1 MLRNFFTKESDG
13 SWVAEVALPVSRQ
26 QQLGNPLV
34 AKVGGKKAYD
44 LHPLGHVLSRD
55 QSREEVLTSSGSALT
70 GLVLRLLTYAPL
82 FNRSSSTPNL
92 ILALAFVFF
101 FPSSFFILAVFISVA
116 DPLSISAS
124 IAGLVALADLIFRSG
139 TKYVKSYRG
148 ASTEVGNLIRE
159 IRSLSVILH
168 NLSLV
173 AFDLEETEPPE
184 PTAAVHE
191 PSSVLQPHYLHDCHQ
206 LLRRLEAGLSRTE
219 ASLDSGSEHQRLYAR
234 LKWPFTSTESKEMIQ
249 DVQRYNQIIH
259 TALAADSLAMFEH
272 CLSRQDEIKNGLDK
286 INLTAERILDI
297 QVKISLDAKRNQVL
311 RDFGRVNPRGEYETN
326 RKLRQGLTGLWLTQ
340 GPDFDFWYSTPG
352 SRLWCS
358 DIPGAGKSVLAVA
371 MIEEC
376 LQRNAQDTRKAVA
389 YFFCTYKNESSQH
402 STTILSSL
410 CMQLAMQSESAFQ
423 ILQEYHDQLFSGR
436 DLSARPTAE
445 TLAQK
450 LHLICACFTLTY
462 IIVDGLD
469 ECDHGVAANGYDVIN
484 MALSSRDEINIRQRL
499 KNDFPHVEI
508 EDLQLYVASEL
519 GERIASKQLVG
530 EAQGM
535 FRCVACQLDYM
546 CELPTDR
553 ARREALSK
561 LPPSL
566 YATYDR
572 ILLRIDGYDDTV
584 KRLVKKAILMLATS
598 FVSLSFEEICEAISL
613 EEDAT
618 TLEDDEIV
626 EEDKSGSFNG
636 GKTRI
641 QFAHFTV
648 KEYLRSLKTRNSD
661 HEYPQLKEY
670 AVSHEDGIDFF
681 SFLCLRFLTMED
693 IEQFPPTR
701 DTTRAISYILA
712 QRRRRTFYESSVLT
726 WAAYATIS
734 KMGDRTRK
742 LLRKLLHPSKTP
754 AFCLWA
760 IDFIF
765 FIAAVLWPEFTPLH
779 MAAAFSMPD
788 ACQELLEGGSD
799 VQACS
804 KFGTP
809 LHLHLLLNSSIS
821 PLTTPLPSGTI
832 ISLTLSCP
840 DNFTNNLEIVIEL
853 VTADVS
859 ITAQDMPFFTSE
871 TSQMWSRFPQFF
883 NGLGEKIPPQSPK
896 EQSLDGASDEE
907 VLAYIHSLIELN
919 DETGMNSFLST
930 RRAKLAQSTDTDPE
944 HPGWNALHLALLER
958 SYRVLDPLLAFGL
971 DPRADRPDGFEPVHM
986 CCRENTCGA
995 LQALLRFGGST
1006 LETDN
1011 LGRTVWHLA
1020 AVMNSVTVLAELLDL
1035 GDVDVAQKV
1044 TSKPHETPICAAATR
1059 LHFEA
1064 TSSKA
1069 LSLSLYEPRFSEAM
1083 QSLHRFGIFHKRHA
1097 TCEKLYGL
1105 GCPLE
1110 FLDLFLER
1118 PNLNHLLP
1126 TLLDAYLAEG
1136 GAFSHKQH
1144 SVLDIPLAS
1153 HNTDGLMILLNKLQ
1167 GKALGQGEVT
1177 CILESTSKLDSL
1189 SAIINQGDTLYL
1201 NRTPL
1206 FLAAAQNNVKAVNSL
1221 LIHGADVNIADDRN
1235 CTPLFGASEH
1245 GSAEVVEL
1253 LLSRCAHVDV
1263 MNTSSHELLDVA
1275 FVQKSWK
1282 VVDILLAA
1290 VGKLSSWPDH
1300 FFSNGVDT
1308 LVAITYNLRYVKP
1321 SVKIE
1326 GVRQLCGLR
1335 TPGAHRLLCRAAC
1348 WGSVTAIQNLIK
1360 LGIGFLEHNCR
1371 SQVSHASWR

>member
-1 MLRNFFTKESDG
+1 M
-13 SWVAEVALPVSRQ
+13 
-26 QQLGNPLV
+26 
-34 AKVGGKKAYD
+34 
-44 LHPLGHVLSRD
+44 
-55 QSREEVLTSSGSALT
+55 
-70 GLVLRLLTYAPL
+70 
-82 FNRSSSTPNL
+82 
-92 ILALAFVFF
+92 
-101 FPSSFFILAVFISVA
+101 
-116 DPLSISAS
+116 
-124 IAGLVALADLIFRSG
+124 
-139 TKYVKSYRG
+139 
-148 ASTEVGNLIRE
+148 
-159 IRSLSVILH
+159 LH

-191 PSSVLQPHYLHDCHQ
+191 PSSVLQPHHLHDCHQ
-206 LLRRLEAGLSRTE
+206 LLRRLETGLSRTE
-219 ASLDSGSEHQRLYAR
+219 ASLDSGSECQRLYAR

-249 DVQRYNQIIH
+249 DVQRYSQIIH
-259 TALAADSLAMFEH
+259 TALAADSLAMLKH

-340 GPDFDFWYSTPG
+340 GPNFDFWYSTPG

-358 DIPGAGKSVLAVA
+358 GIPGAGKSVLAVA
-371 MIEEC
+371 IIEEC

-389 YFFCTYKNESSQH
+389 CFFCTYKNESSQH

-436 DLSARPTAE
+436 DLSARPTAK

-450 LHLICACFTLTY
+450 LHLICACFTRNY

-469 ECDHGVAANGYDVIN
+469 ECDHRVAANVECLAKLSLLQGYDVIN
-484 MALSSRDEINIRQRL
+484 MALSSRDEIIIRQHL

-508 EDLQLYVASEL
+508 EAHTEDLQLYFASEL
-519 GERIASKQLVG
+519 SERIASKQLRLRDQSLKDLIMTRMVG
-530 EAQGM
+530 EAKGM
-535 FRCVACQLDYM
+535 FRWVACQLDYM

-572 ILLRIDGYDDTV
+572 ILLRIGGYDDTV

-626 EEDKSGSFNG
+626 EEEECCDGA
-636 GKTRI
+636 
-641 QFAHFTV
+641 FAHFTV
-648 KEYLRSLKTRNSD
+648 KEYLRSLKTRDSD

-693 IEQFPPTR
+693 IERFPPTR
-701 DTTRAISYILA
+701 DTTRAISCILA
-712 QRRRRTFYESSVLT
+712 QHRRRTFYEPSVLT
-726 WAAYATIS
+726 WAAYATTS

-742 LLRKLLHPSKTP
+742 LLRKLLHPSETP

-760 IDFIF
+760 INIIF
-765 FIAAVLWPEFTPLH
+765 CHHPSSIEASSESIKILSQVIAAVLRPESTPLH
-779 MAAAFSMPD
+779 MAAAFM
-788 ACQELLEGGSD
+788 
-799 VQACS
+799 
-804 KFGTP
+804 
-809 LHLHLLLNSSIS
+809 HLLLNSSIS
-821 PLTTPLPSGTI
+821 PLTTPLPLGTI

-853 VTADVS
+853 VKAGVS
-859 ITAQDMPFFTSE
+859 ITAQDVQLFSIRYNQYLQMPSFTSK

-883 NGLGEKIPPQSPK
+883 NVLGNNNAPGSPRFILRQETGELIFRTGEKIPPQSPK

-986 CCRENTCGA
+986 CCRESTCGA
-995 LQALLRFGGST
+995 LQALLRFGVST
-1006 LETDN
+1006 LDTDN
-1011 LGRTVWHLA
+1011 LDRSVWHLA
-1020 AVMNSVTVLAELLDL
+1020 AVMNSVTVLEELLDL
-1035 GDVDVAQKV
+1035 GDVDVALKM
-1044 TSKPHETPICAAATR
+1044 TSKPHETPICAAVTR

-1064 TSSKA
+1064 
-1069 LSLSLYEPRFSEAM
+1069 
-1083 QSLHRFGIFHKRHA
+1083 
-1097 TCEKLYGL
+1097 
-1105 GCPLE
+1105 
-1110 FLDLFLER
+1110 
-1118 PNLNHLLP
+1118 
-1126 TLLDAYLAEG
+1126 
-1136 GAFSHKQH
+1136 
-1144 SVLDIPLAS
+1144 
-1153 HNTDGLMILLNKLQ
+1153 
-1167 GKALGQGEVT
+1167 
-1177 CILESTSKLDSL
+1177 
-1189 SAIINQGDTLYL
+1189 
-1201 NRTPL
+1201 
-1206 FLAAAQNNVKAVNSL
+1206 
-1221 LIHGADVNIADDRN
+1221 
-1235 CTPLFGASEH
+1235 
-1245 GSAEVVEL
+1245 
-1253 LLSRCAHVDV
+1253 
-1263 MNTSSHELLDVA
+1263 
-1275 FVQKSWK
+1275 
-1282 VVDILLAA
+1282 
-1290 VGKLSSWPDH
+1290 
-1300 FFSNGVDT
+1300 
-1308 LVAITYNLRYVKP
+1308 
-1321 SVKIE
+1321 
-1326 GVRQLCGLR
+1326 
-1335 TPGAHRLLCRAAC
+1335 
-1348 WGSVTAIQNLIK
+1348 
-1360 LGIGFLEHNCR
+1360 
-1371 SQVSHASWR
+1371 

>member
-1 MLRNFFTKESDG
+1 MT
-13 SWVAEVALPVSRQ
+13 W
-26 QQLGNPLV
+26 LGNTPFWNP
-34 AKVGGKKAYD
+34 Y
-44 LHPLGHVLSRD
+44 
-55 QSREEVLTSSGSALT
+55 Q
-70 GLVLRLLTYAPL
+70 LLTYAPL

-116 DPLSISAS
+116 DPLSILAS

-173 AFDLEETEPPE
+173 AFDLEETEP
-184 PTAAVHE
+184 TAAVHE
-191 PSSVLQPHYLHDCHQ
+191 SSSVLQPHYLHDCHQ
-206 LLRRLEAGLSRTE
+206 LLRRLETGLSRTE

-259 TALAADSLAMFEH
+259 TALAADSLAMLKH

-286 INLTAERILDI
+286 ISLTAERILEI
-297 QVKISLDAKRNQVL
+297 QVKISHDAKRNQVL

-326 RKLRQGLTGLWLTQ
+326 RKLRQGRTGLWLTQ

-358 DIPGAGKSVLAVA
+358 GIPGAGKSVLAVA
-371 MIEEC
+371 MTEEC
-376 LQRNAQDTRKAVA
+376 LQRNAQNTRKAVA

-410 CMQLAMQSESAFQ
+410 CMQLEMQSESAFQ

-450 LHLICACFTLTY
+450 LHLICACFTRTY

-469 ECDHGVAANGYDVIN
+469 ECDHRVAANVECLAKLSLLQGYDVIN
-484 MALSSRDEINIRQRL
+484 MALSSRDEIIIRQRL

-508 EDLQLYVASEL
+508 KAHNEDLQLYVASEL
-519 GERIASKQLVG
+519 SERIASKQLRLRDQITLALIPLIPTKAVSR
-530 EAQGM
+530 
-535 FRCVACQLDYM
+535 FRWVACQLDYM

-572 ILLRIDGYDDTV
+572 ILLRIDGYDDTL

-626 EEDKSGSFNG
+626 KEEELLRWCSSLVRVSKSGSFNG

-648 KEYLRSLKTRNSD
+648 KEYLHSLKTRNSD

-693 IEQFPPTR
+693 IERFSPTR
-701 DTTRAISYILA
+701 DTTRAISCILA
-712 QRRRRTFYESSVLT
+712 QRRRRTFYEPSVLT
-726 WAAYATIS
+726 WAE
-734 KMGDRTRK
+734 
-742 LLRKLLHPSKTP
+742 
-754 AFCLWA
+754 
-760 IDFIF
+760 IF
-765 FIAAVLWPEFTPLH
+765 
-779 MAAAFSMPD
+779 
-788 ACQELLEGGSD
+788 
-799 VQACS
+799 
-804 KFGTP
+804 
-809 LHLHLLLNSSIS
+809 
-821 PLTTPLPSGTI
+821 
-832 ISLTLSCP
+832 
-840 DNFTNNLEIVIEL
+840 IEL
-853 VTADVS
+853 VKAGVS
-859 ITAQDMPFFTSE
+859 ITAQDVQLFSIRYNQYLQMPSVTSE

-883 NGLGEKIPPQSPK
+883 NVLGNRRVNLQNRRKDTTQPPK

-907 VLAYIHSLIELN
+907 VLAYIHSLIKLN
-919 DETGMNSFLST
+919 DETRMNSFLST
-930 RRAKLAQSTDTDPE
+930 RRAKLAQSTDIDPK

-958 SYRVLDPLLAFGL
+958 SYRVLDPFLAFGL
-971 DPRADRPDGFEPVHM
+971 DPRAYRPDGFKPVHM

-1006 LETDN
+1006 LNTDN

-1020 AVMNSVTVLAELLDL
+1020 AEMNSVTVMEELLDL
-1035 GDVDVAQKV
+1035 GNVDVALNM
-1044 TSKPHETPICAAATR
+1044 TSKPHEMAICAAATR
-1059 LHFEA
+1059 LHLEA
-1064 TSSKA
+1064 VCLLLPFCKTEEYWTSSKA
-1069 LSLSLYEPRFSEAM
+1069 LSLILYEPGFSEAM
-1083 QSLHRFGIFHKRHA
+1083 QSLHRFGILSQTSCGMRALAYSFH
-1097 TCEKLYGL
+1097 
-1105 GCPLE
+1105 
-1110 FLDLFLER
+1110 
-1118 PNLNHLLP
+1118 
-1126 TLLDAYLAEG
+1126 
-1136 GAFSHKQH
+1136 
-1144 SVLDIPLAS
+1144 
-1153 HNTDGLMILLNKLQ
+1153 
-1167 GKALGQGEVT
+1167 
-1177 CILESTSKLDSL
+1177 
-1189 SAIINQGDTLYL
+1189 
-1201 NRTPL
+1201 
-1206 FLAAAQNNVKAVNSL
+1206 
-1221 LIHGADVNIADDRN
+1221 
-1235 CTPLFGASEH
+1235 
-1245 GSAEVVEL
+1245 
-1253 LLSRCAHVDV
+1253 
-1263 MNTSSHELLDVA
+1263 
-1275 FVQKSWK
+1275 
-1282 VVDILLAA
+1282 
-1290 VGKLSSWPDH
+1290 
-1300 FFSNGVDT
+1300 
-1308 LVAITYNLRYVKP
+1308 
-1321 SVKIE
+1321 
-1326 GVRQLCGLR
+1326 
-1335 TPGAHRLLCRAAC
+1335 
-1348 WGSVTAIQNLIK
+1348 
-1360 LGIGFLEHNCR
+1360 
-1371 SQVSHASWR
+1371 

>member
-1 MLRNFFTKESDG
+1 MNNTCGLG
-13 SWVAEVALPVSRQ
+13 YLSWVAEVALPVSRQ

-44 LHPLGHVLSRD
+44 LHL
-55 QSREEVLTSSGSALT
+55 
-70 GLVLRLLTYAPL
+70 
-82 FNRSSSTPNL
+82 
-92 ILALAFVFF
+92 
-101 FPSSFFILAVFISVA
+101 A

-148 ASTEVGNLIRE
+148 ASTEVGNLNRE
-159 IRSLSVILH
+159 NRSLSVILH

-191 PSSVLQPHYLHDCHQ
+191 PSSVLQPHHLHDCHQ
-206 LLRRLEAGLSRTE
+206 LLRRLETGLSRTE
-219 ASLDSGSEHQRLYAR
+219 ASLDSGSECQRLYAR

-259 TALAADSLAMFEH
+259 TALAADSLAMLKH

-340 GPDFDFWYSTPG
+340 GPDFDFWYSTPD

-358 DIPGAGKSVLAVA
+358 GIPGAGKSVLAVA

-389 YFFCTYKNESSQH
+389 CFFCTYKNESSQH

-436 DLSARPTAE
+436 DLSARPTAK

-450 LHLICACFTLTY
+450 LHLICACFTRNY

-469 ECDHGVAANGYDVIN
+469 ECDHRVAANVECLAKLSLLQGYDVIN
-484 MALSSRDEINIRQRL
+484 MALSSRDEIIIRQHL

-508 EDLQLYVASEL
+508 EAHTEDLQLYFASEL
-519 GERIASKQLVG
+519 SERIASKQLRLRDQSLKDLIMTRLVG
-530 EAQGM
+530 EAKGM
-535 FRCVACQLDYM
+535 FRWVACQLDYM

-572 ILLRIDGYDDTV
+572 ILLRIGGYDDTV

-626 EEDKSGSFNG
+626 EEEELLRWCSSLVRVGKSGSFNG

-648 KEYLRSLKTRNSD
+648 KEYLRSLKTRDSD

-693 IEQFPPTR
+693 IERFPPTR
-701 DTTRAISYILA
+701 DTTRAISCILA
-712 QRRRRTFYESSVLT
+712 QHRRRTFYEPSVLT
-726 WAAYATIS
+726 WAAYATTS

-742 LLRKLLHPSKTP
+742 LLRKLLHPSETP

-760 IDFIF
+760 IDIIF
-765 FIAAVLWPEFTPLH
+765 CHHPSSIEASSESIKILSQVIAAVLRPESTPLH

-799 VQACS
+799 VLACS

-809 LHLHLLLNSSIS
+809 LHCALGGRGFFYNFLDLRDNDILSEVHLLLNSSIS
-821 PLTTPLPSGTI
+821 PLTTPLPLGTI

-853 VTADVS
+853 VKAGVS
-859 ITAQDMPFFTSE
+859 ITAQDVQLFSIRYNQYLQMPSFTSK
-871 TSQMWSRFPQFF
+871 TSQMWSPFPQFF
-883 NGLGEKIPPQSPK
+883 NVLGNNNAPGSPRFILRQETGELIFRTGEKIPPQSPK

-986 CCRENTCGA
+986 CCRESTCGA
-995 LQALLRFGGST
+995 LQALLRFGVST
-1006 LETDN
+1006 LDTDN
-1011 LGRTVWHLA
+1011 LDRTVWHLA
-1020 AVMNSVTVLAELLDL
+1020 AVMNSVTVLEELLDL
-1035 GDVDVAQKV
+1035 GDVDVALKMA
-1044 TSKPHETPICAAATR
+1044 SKPHETPICAAATR

-1064 TSSKA
+1064 VCLLLPFCKTEEYCTSSKA

-1118 PNLNHLLP
+1118 PNVNHLLP
-1126 TLLDAYLAEG
+1126 TLLDAYLAGG

-1153 HNTDGLMILLNKLQ
+1153 HNTDGLTILLNKLQ

-1177 CILESTSKLDSL
+1177 QDP
-1189 SAIINQGDTLYL
+1189 AN
-1201 NRTPL
+1201 
-1206 FLAAAQNNVKAVNSL
+1206 
-1221 LIHGADVNIADDRN
+1221 
-1235 CTPLFGASEH
+1235 
-1245 GSAEVVEL
+1245 
-1253 LLSRCAHVDV
+1253 
-1263 MNTSSHELLDVA
+1263 
-1275 FVQKSWK
+1275 
-1282 VVDILLAA
+1282 
-1290 VGKLSSWPDH
+1290 
-1300 FFSNGVDT
+1300 
-1308 LVAITYNLRYVKP
+1308 
-1321 SVKIE
+1321 
-1326 GVRQLCGLR
+1326 
-1335 TPGAHRLLCRAAC
+1335 
-1348 WGSVTAIQNLIK
+1348 
-1360 LGIGFLEHNCR
+1360 
-1371 SQVSHASWR
+1371 